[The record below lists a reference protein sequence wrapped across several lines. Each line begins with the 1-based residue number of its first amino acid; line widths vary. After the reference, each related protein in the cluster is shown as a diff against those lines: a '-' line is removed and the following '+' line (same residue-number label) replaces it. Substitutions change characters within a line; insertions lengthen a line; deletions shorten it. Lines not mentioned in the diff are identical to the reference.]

1 MWILTPPWLLFSL
14 RGWRKR
20 CQHDPGSRL
29 WRGSGGKSKTLS
41 ISSPHTGVMLSQT
54 FLIAF
59 PVKISHVQRQ
69 AHRWFLF
76 MEVYCLSRGNKYDR
90 MLLRSSKSKCLISLP
105 VKIGSLMLWLTY
117 PDQSNCI
124 LNAVIICC
132 FTTMLFIS
140 FVFITRQTVYNKL
153 WKDHLRS
160 AETSCSMSSVPS
172 VLCVWQEGKQAALAA
187 DFSVTQFKHL
197 GRLLMVHGRNSYKR
211 SAALSQFVIHR
222 SLCISA
228 MQVQHNTKSVF
239 VSSWKFVRH
248 SFYCNRTKLQILTTK
263 MFFRPDIFAY
273 HQRAMVFIVT
283 GIFTFC
289 YISNMNNLFHSPF
302 ETSVYI

>member
-1 MWILTPPWLLFSL
+1 MS
-14 RGWRKR
+14 
-20 CQHDPGSRL
+20 
-29 WRGSGGKSKTLS
+29 
-41 ISSPHTGVMLSQT
+41 
-54 FLIAF
+54 
-59 PVKISHVQRQ
+59 
-69 AHRWFLF
+69 
-76 MEVYCLSRGNKYDR
+76 
-90 MLLRSSKSKCLISLP
+90 LISLP

-117 PDQSNCI
+117 LDQSNCI

-140 FVFITRQTVYNKL
+140 SVFITRQTVCNKF

-172 VLCVWQEGKQAALAA
+172 ALCVWQEGKQAALAA

-239 VSSWKFVRH
+239 VSSWKFDRH
-248 SFYCNRTKLQILTTK
+248 SFYRNRTKLQILTTQ
-263 MFFRPDIFAY
+263 MFFRPEIFAY

-283 GIFTFC
+283 DIFTFC
-289 YISNMNNLFHSPF
+289 NISNANNPF
-302 ETSVYI
+302 SFTFWDFCIYLTTIIFYIIACIAPQKWQTHLQTCVPAFTIKYWHANVNKVRCRGLITWF